1 MQEPRTLGSQPM
13 AGCHNP
19 HSQVQQLTST
29 LMTFHTWY
37 NRSLPLAKPAGVQH
51 DVCLVTPLMQH
62 SSNTI
67 PRGKA
72 HQACHLRLNL
82 LFVGPQQGPR
92 CTASRLAARAVQQLQ
107 SVHGNAY
114 LVPTKES
121 VGHPFSAPKPMR
133 QHGKVTVHT
142 KTTTLTNG
150 TQKSCTVCQGQD
162 YRPPE
167 VLPRLYTPLP
177 HLPNCISTVISH
189 LPAHP
194 TRLIERRTYQEFH
207 PPEAAADKA
216 TRGYTGIGASP
227 SQR

>member
-29 LMTFHTWY
+29 LMTCHTWY

-133 QHGKVTVHT
+133 QHGELTMHT
-142 KTTTLTNG
+142 
-150 TQKSCTVCQGQD
+150 Q
-162 YRPPE
+162 
-167 VLPRLYTPLP
+167 
-177 HLPNCISTVISH
+177 ISH
-189 LPAHP
+189 YCPS
-194 TRLIERRTYQEFH
+194 
-207 PPEAAADKA
+207 PPK
-216 TRGYTGIGASP
+216 P
-227 SQR
+227 SAKGRAMRNRKFCPRPHTSLSTLGVSVPP